1 MKRVLLVVFTL
12 WLALTVRAAAEEPV
26 IMVLPFRGGYNIP
39 CCIDREAFL
48 QTLTDTLTD
57 KLVAQ
62 EGVRVVE
69 RSRLLNVLGELLVAY
84 TPEFDQATAAR
95 VGKQVG
101 AQAVLVPTLRT
112 FQTTT
117 SSLGFFVAGFGVRTT
132 TATVELGARIV
143 SVETGEILTSLESSG
158 RHTGAAID
166 FSNHQLNFQSQEFR
180 ESAAGRALDQAL
192 SELARQVPDAVKK
205 VLADQD
211 ARKPTAKLV
220 QLQPIAVIDAG
231 RASGIRPGM
240 KLFVYKTVSVP
251 GLSKPLRVKAGEV
264 EVLDADEHAAVVTL
278 RPLNNLEPA
287 VGDEVAAE

>member
-26 IMVLPFRGGYNIP
+26 ITVLPFRGGQSIP

-62 EGVRVVE
+62 GGVRVVE

-117 SSLGFFVAGFGVRTT
+117 SGLGFFVAGFGVRTT

-143 SVETGEILTSLESSG
+143 SVETGEILTALESSG

-166 FSNHQLNFQSQEFR
+166 FSNGQLNFQSQEFR

-192 SELARQVPDAVKK
+192 SDLARQVPDAVKK
-205 VLADQD
+205 VLAEKD

-264 EVLDADEHAAVVTL
+264 EVLDADEHAAVVTI